1 MLAIIYLA
9 VSTYLGDLVCCR
21 FFRFISIQHRLATGF
36 LVGLLI
42 STWITFV
49 AAVVFHGISQPLV
62 AANLAFVVLFGV
74 VVLVSRRWPNKNVEI
89 DSVRPGGNQ
98 LSDSLW
104 LAACLV
110 FACWLMFATLSFKNG
125 EFQIAF
131 KAWTDFGANVSL
143 TQSFALGKN
152 FPPQHPFFPGEFIRY
167 HFLFWFQ
174 CGNLEFLGLNPVWS
188 INLLSVLSLLA
199 LMVLIATFGEILF
212 NSRAVGRF
220 GAALFFF
227 SSSLSYLPFLRSQP
241 NIREALHA
249 IWSAKEFLPSG
260 YPFRGETWGVLSANV
275 FAYQRHLI
283 SGIGLFFVAL
293 IFAVEQYQQR
303 ASIKEEKRIESVVPV
318 ENQSAIESAPNE
330 RLPLTTEP
338 PIAGVGRVE
347 NESAI
352 EPVSSDAPPPDA
364 EPPKPFPFAGWPS
377 WIFAG
382 VLIGLLPYWNS
393 PTFIAG
399 LAVFGCLMVLAP
411 LRSRTAMLLAAAIV
425 VGLPQVLLLRSGN
438 TTSYSL
444 FNPGYTLESASPW
457 LVVKYLGWTFGVKWI
472 LLWVAIV
479 FTTGF
484 QRRLL
489 LALSSLVAIVFLFQL
504 SVDVF
509 NNHKL
514 LNIWA
519 TCVNV
524 YAAFA
529 LWQIAKQKIVGP
541 ILAVL
546 LTIATVFGG
555 LVDLFPLH
563 NDPTLAVSY
572 KNDRL
577 TEWLLTNTQPSDVF
591 LTHTL
596 LTHPILF
603 TGRKIYLGYTLF
615 AWTAGYN
622 VPDRET
628 VYREMFQESDV
639 GRLKALLHDN
649 NIAYV
654 AIDDGVRHNES
665 LPDLNEYLFDQNFQK
680 VFEDTAQAY
689 DNVVIYKVE
698 SEARP

>member
-1 MLAIIYLA
+1 MLAIVYLA
-9 VSTYLGDLVCCR
+9 VATYFGDLICRR
-21 FFRFISIQHRLATGF
+21 FFRSISIQQRIATGF
-36 LVGLLI
+36 FVGLLL
-42 STWITFV
+42 STWITFLAAV
-49 AAVVFHGISQPLV
+49 LFHGMSQPLIAANLIFAVVFAAVV
-62 AANLAFVVLFGV
+62 LA
-74 VVLVSRRWPNKNVEI
+74 SRRWPITNI
-89 DSVRPGGNQ
+89 DDYAVRPPGR
-98 LSDSLW
+98 DYWDYVW

-110 FACWLMFATLSFKNG
+110 FACWLMFATLGFKDG
-125 EFQIAF
+125 QFQIAF

-143 TQSFALGKN
+143 AQSFALGKN

-174 CGNLEFLGLNPVWS
+174 TGNLEWLGLNPVWS
-188 INLLSVLSLLA
+188 VNLLSVLSLLA
-199 LMVLIATFGEILF
+199 LMVLIATFGEVLF
-212 NSRAVGRF
+212 KSRVVGRI

-241 NIREALHA
+241 GIRGALSA
-249 IWSAKEFLPSG
+249 ITGATEFLPSG

-293 IFAVEQYQQR
+293 IFAVDEYQRR
-303 ASIKEEKRIESVVPV
+303 AAIKKEKR
-318 ENQSAIESAPNE
+318 
-330 RLPLTTEP
+330 
-338 PIAGVGRVE
+338 
-347 NESAI
+347 
-352 EPVSSDAPPPDA
+352 PVSILPVDGEPTSEGALPGDGEPAREVTPPGPSTEVGPPPDTA
-364 EPPKPFPFAGWPS
+364 NFARLRS

-399 LAVFGCLMVLAP
+399 LAVFGCLLVLAP
-411 LRSRTAMLLAAAIV
+411 LRIKTASLLVAAIV
-425 VGLPQVLLLRSGN
+425 VGLPQVLMLRSGN
-438 TTSYSL
+438 TMTYQL
-444 FNPGYTLESASPW
+444 FNPGYTLEHASLW
-457 LVVKYLGWTFGVKWI
+457 LIVKYLGWTFGVKWI
-472 LLWVAIV
+472 LLWVALV
-479 FTTGF
+479 FATGF
-484 QRRLL
+484 QRKLL
-489 LALSSLVAIVFLFQL
+489 LAFTSLVAIVFLFQL

-524 YAAFA
+524 YAAYT
-529 LWQIAKQKIVGP
+529 LWQIGKQKIVGP
-541 ILAVL
+541 VLAVL
-546 LTIATVFGG
+546 LAIATVFGG
-555 LVDLFPLH
+555 VVDLFPLH
-563 NDPTLAVSY
+563 NDPILAVPY

-577 TEWLLTNTQPSDVF
+577 SDWLLTNTQPSDIF

-622 VPDRET
+622 VPDREA
-628 VYREMFQESDV
+628 VYREMFQESDATKLV
-639 GRLKALLHDN
+639 RLLRAN

-654 AIDDGVRHNES
+654 AIDDGVRHNDQ
-665 LPDLNEYLFDQNFQK
+665 LPDFNEYVFDQNFQK
-680 VFEDTAQAY
+680 VFEDTAHAY
-689 DNVVIYKVE
+689 DNVVIYKVV